1 MLRPLISRIKV
12 LGRRYMAG
20 PEEMGP
26 MPQPW
31 LTGNNV
37 TATHATFWWMTCLT
51 HRHITIAGRFCM
63 MLIAIFSTITFISYN
78 SHPLQALVYGLAT
91 LIAINFIVAL
101 LFRPRVHLERHLP
114 VKASVGEEV
123 DIVYL
128 LRSRSR
134 LPAWDLGLDNL
145 PMPFLRSAG
154 FPNIACLPPG
164 ETLEVRSRISFPE
177 RGLLRLP
184 QAFVETTFPF
194 GLVKSG
200 SFGEGDRET
209 MVHPQP
215 MKIHL
220 GWRYSGISG
229 QEGEQAKVLDDEE
242 LCGIREY
249 RFGDQPRLIHSPS
262 WARHGQPMVKE
273 FSGAGLPGCCVY
285 LDLQPNPS
293 LTEWQGRRFAS
304 FEKRVSLAIGTALQ
318 MAGSGF
324 RFTRLLQGGGGPEIR
339 FSGASSE
346 ITLSQLADALATIEP
361 QRVPSDFEVLGCPVG
376 TLDREKLLIAFLGP
390 PEEAQIRWLEGCV
403 SNGIALHAATFD
415 EGWPEHLKVR
425 LVTSE
430 EVKAAGFK

>member
-1 MLRPLISRIKV
+1 MWGALTSRCKYW
-12 LGRRYMAG
+12 GRRYMAG

-31 LTGNNV
+31 LTGTNV
-37 TATHATFWWMTCLT
+37 TATHATFWWLTCLT
-51 HRHITIAGRFCM
+51 HRHITIAGRFCI
-63 MLIAIFSTITFISYN
+63 MLVAVFSTITIISYN
-78 SHPLQALVYGLAT
+78 SHALQALVYGLIT
-91 LIAINFIVAL
+91 LMGINFIVAVL
-101 LFRPRVHLERHLP
+101 LRPRVHLERHLP
-114 VKASVGEEV
+114 SQARVGEEFES
-123 DIVYL
+123 VYV

-145 PMPFLRSAG
+145 PMPFQRPAG

-164 ETLEVRSRISFPE
+164 GTLEVRSQMSFSD
-177 RGLLRLP
+177 RGLQRLP
-184 QAFVETTFPF
+184 QAFIETTFPF
-194 GLVKSG
+194 GLIKSG
-200 SFGEGDRET
+200 HFGEGAREI
-209 MVHPQP
+209 MVHPKP

-220 GWRYSGISG
+220 GWRYAGFSG
-229 QEGEQAKVLDDEE
+229 QDGEAAKVLEEEE

-249 RFGDQPRLIHSPS
+249 RFGDQPRLIHSAS

-285 LDLQPNPS
+285 LDLQANPG

-304 FEKRVSLAIGTALQ
+304 FEKRVSLAAGTAMQ
-318 MAGSGF
+318 MASGGF

-339 FSGASSE
+339 FAGASSE
-346 ITLSQLADALATIEP
+346 TSLTQLFDALAAVEP
-361 QRVPSDFEVLGCPVG
+361 QRIPGDFEVLGCPVG

-390 PEEAQIRWLEGCV
+390 PEEAQIRWLENCL

-425 LVTSE
+425 LVTAA
-430 EVKAAGFK
+430 EVKAGGF